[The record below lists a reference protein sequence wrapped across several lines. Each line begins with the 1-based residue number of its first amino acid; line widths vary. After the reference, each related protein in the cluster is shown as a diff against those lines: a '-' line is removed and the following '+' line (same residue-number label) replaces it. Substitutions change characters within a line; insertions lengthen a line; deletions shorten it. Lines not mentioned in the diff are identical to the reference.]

1 MTPAISE
8 NPMKAILS
16 REVMVGALFLGIV
29 MLLMVPLAPWALDLL
44 LAFSIALSTVV
55 FLTALFTERPT
66 DFSVFPTLLLIATL
80 LRLSL
85 NVAST
90 RLILLHGHEGVE
102 AAGEVIFAF
111 GTFVVGGNV
120 GVGIIVFLILVI
132 INFVVIT
139 KGSGRIAEVS
149 ARFTL
154 DAMPGKQM
162 AIDAELNSGA
172 ISDEEARNRR
182 AELDRQTDFYG
193 SMDGSSK
200 FVRGDA
206 IAGLI
211 ITGISLIG
219 GIAVGMAQQGMN
231 FSDAVSAYSLLTVG
245 DGLVSQMPALVV
257 STAAGIVISRATGKS
272 EFGTEL
278 VGQLLG
284 VSRVLGVTAGFLLFV
299 GFLPGLPMGPFAALA
314 ALFGFAA
321 FQQTNEVEELEDTE
335 EEVNDDF
342 ENIYKGQVSKSSIAV
357 LPSKRTRR
365 TPDQKPT
372 SNLAK
377 EALSEL
383 KSEQPE
389 IKQEDIEKEEPL
401 ELKEEINNT
410 EDK

>member
-1 MTPAISE
+1 MPATIEERITSV
-8 NPMKAILS
+8 MS
-16 REVMVGALFLGIV
+16 REVLVGSLFLGIV
-29 MLLMVPLAPWALDLL
+29 MLLMVPLKPWALDLL

-80 LRLSL
+80 LRLAL

-102 AAGEVIFAF
+102 AAGDVIFAF

-120 GVGIIVFLILVI
+120 GVGVIVFLILVI

-172 ISDEEARNRR
+172 ISDEEAKSRR

-211 ITGISLIG
+211 ITGINLVG
-219 GIAVGMAQQGMN
+219 GIAVGMVQQEMS
-231 FSDAVSAYSLLTVG
+231 FSDAISAYSLLTVG

-257 STAAGIVISRATGKS
+257 STAAGVVISRATGKS
-272 EFGTEL
+272 DFGAEVVT
-278 VGQLLG
+278 QLLG
-284 VSRVLGVTAGFLLFV
+284 VSRVLGVTSGFLLFV
-299 GFLPGLPMGPFAALA
+299 GMLPGLPMGPFAALA
-314 ALFGFAA
+314 AVFGFAA
-321 FQQTNEVEELEDTE
+321 FQQQDEIETE
-335 EEVNDDF
+335 E
-342 ENIYKGQVSKSSIAV
+342 QVEQDGPLSK
-357 LPSKRTRR
+357 LPPKTQS
-365 TPDQKPT
+365 QV
-372 SNLAK
+372 
-377 EALSEL
+377 
-383 KSEQPE
+383 
-389 IKQEDIEKEEPL
+389 
-401 ELKEEINNT
+401 
-410 EDK
+410 